1 MTDLFASIRE
11 RTVRT
16 HDRIGVIETR
26 LDQAVKQLS
35 TIGPVNSKAA
45 IKLEAVTLT
54 LAEVNEL
61 VKDIRSEIEAGGAHL
76 TEGVESIQDISDDI
90 KGLREDHAQLTTLA
104 KYIDYISQDWQQL
117 RRLLWGVIKVRPE
130 YRDKIREWLDGP
142 AEQDDE

>member
-16 HDRIGVIETR
+16 HDRIGIIEKR
-26 LDQAVKQLS
+26 LDQAVKELAV
-35 TIGPVNSKAA
+35 IGPVNSKAA
-45 IKLEAVTLT
+45 IKLDAVTLT

-61 VKDIRSEIEAGGAHL
+61 VKEIRSEIEAGGAHL
-76 TEGVESIQDISDDI
+76 TEGVESIQDVSDDI

-104 KYIDYISQDWQQL
+104 KHIDYVAQDWQQL
-117 RRLLWGVIKVRPE
+117 RRILWGVIKVRPE
-130 YRDKIREWLDGP
+130 FRGMILEWLTGP